1 MLKYDCIFF
10 DRDGTVNFDPGYI
23 SNIKEF
29 KFFEDTINAFSLFK
43 SISNKFIIVTN
54 QSGISRGLIKENDLI
69 EINNYIMNECAKY
82 SIPLIKIYYCSDH
95 PDYSSNYRKPGSGMF
110 LKASEEFNLDLSNC
124 LMIGDSISDIQPAN
138 NLGMDSMLVLTGN
151 GREHLSKFTDKNM
164 PDYCTENI
172 LTGAKL
178 LVK

>member
-1 MLKYDCIFF
+1 MSKYDCIFF
-10 DRDGTVNFDPGYI
+10 DRDGTVNHDSGYI
-23 SNIKEF
+23 SSVREF
-29 KFFEDTINAFSLFK
+29 KFFENTFNAFNLFK

-69 EINNYIMNECAKY
+69 EINAYIMNECAKY

-95 PDYSSNYRKPGSGMF
+95 PNYASSYRKPGSGMF
-110 LKASEEFNLDLSNC
+110 LKASDEFNLDLSNC
-124 LMIGDSISDIQPAN
+124 LMVGDSISDIQPAN

-151 GREHLSKFTDKNM
+151 GRKHRHKFTNKNM
-164 PDYCTENI
+164 PKYCTENI